1 MKPKLGFILIVLLFY
16 LYIASLMKLIKIF
29 LTSLCLI
36 IASSAYADTS
46 KIKDNFFSSIESF
59 LDGNFEDTDF
69 SIKSTEGLKPQI
81 GILTF
86 KPLNDT
92 DDGLTFFQGSF
103 FTHDG
108 GDRNTLNLGL
118 GKRILSN
125 DESVMFGLNAFY
137 DYEIDYDHQRAS
149 IGGEI
154 KSSIL
159 ELSTNHYF
167 AISNEVT
174 GKNNIKEEVAD
185 GYDLEF
191 GAHVPYMPTAKM
203 YAKIF
208 EYDIPGG
215 SDYEGVEYSSNIGI
229 PNSGMNFEVGYKDYG
244 NNGYDDQWFFNLTFS
259 LSKMN
264 PNTSFVSDQAF
275 ERVSMKDKKYEKV
288 RRENIIVKSK
298 AFSVKAGGL

>member
-1 MKPKLGFILIVLLFY
+1 MKKFFILILTFF
-16 LYIASLMKLIKIF
+16 IFNASN
-29 LTSLCLI
+29 
-36 IASSAYADTS
+36 ADIL

-59 LDGNFEDTDF
+59 LDGNFDDTDF

-108 GDRNTLNLGL
+108 DRETLNLGF

-125 DESVMFGLNAFY
+125 DESFLFGLNGFY

-154 KSSIL
+154 KSSIF

-167 AISNEVT
+167 GISGEQT

-185 GYDLEF
+185 GYDLEI
-191 GAHVPYMPTAKM
+191 GAHVPYVPTAKV

-215 SDYEGVEYSSNIGI
+215 SDFEGIEYSSNIGI

-259 LSKMN
+259 KSKIN
-264 PNTSFVSDQAF
+264 PNTSFVSDKAF

-288 RRENIIVKSK
+288 RRENLIVKSK
-298 AFSVKAGGL
+298 AFSVQAGGL

>member
-1 MKPKLGFILIVLLFY
+1 MKKYIIL
-16 LYIASLMKLIKIF
+16 LISTLIF
-29 LTSLCLI
+29 
-36 IASSAYADTS
+36 ASSTSIADTS
-46 KIKDNFFSSIESF
+46 KIKNDFFSSIESF

-92 DDGLTFFQGSF
+92 DEGLTFFQGSF

-108 GDRNTLNLGL
+108 DRETLNLGL
-118 GKRILSN
+118 GKRMFNEDDSA
-125 DESVMFGLNAFY
+125 MFGLNVFY
-137 DYEIDYDHQRAS
+137 DHELDYNHQRIS

-167 AISNEVT
+167 GASGEQT
-174 GKNNIKEEVAD
+174 EKNNIKEEVAD

-191 GAHVPYMPTAKM
+191 GAHLPYIPTAKI

-229 PNSGMNFEVGYKDYG
+229 PNSGVNFEVGYKEYG
-244 NNGYDDQWFFNLTFS
+244 NNAYEDQWFFNLTYS

-264 PNTSFVSDQAF
+264 PNTSFVSDKAF

-288 RRENIIVKSK
+288 RRENLIVKSK
-298 AFSVKAGGL
+298 AFSVKAGGF

>member
-1 MKPKLGFILIVLLFY
+1 MNKFFILILTFF
-16 LYIASLMKLIKIF
+16 IFNASN
-29 LTSLCLI
+29 
-36 IASSAYADTS
+36 ADIL

-59 LDGNFEDTDF
+59 LDGNFDDTDF

-92 DDGLTFFQGSF
+92 DDSLTFFQGSF

-108 GDRNTLNLGL
+108 DRETLNLGL

-125 DESVMFGLNAFY
+125 DESFLFGLNGFY

-159 ELSTNHYF
+159 ELNTNHYF
-167 AISNEVT
+167 GISGEQT
-174 GKNNIKEEVAD
+174 GKNNIKEKVAD
-185 GYDLEF
+185 GYDLEI

-215 SDYEGVEYSSNIGI
+215 SDFEGIEYSSNIGI

-259 LSKMN
+259 LNKMN
-264 PNTSFVSDQAF
+264 PNASFVSDKAF

-288 RRENIIVKSK
+288 RRENLIVKSQS
-298 AFSVKAGGL
+298 FSVKAGGF

>member
-1 MKPKLGFILIVLLFY
+1 MHKILVLILTLFIFNT
-16 LYIASLMKLIKIF
+16 AN
-29 LTSLCLI
+29 
-36 IASSAYADTS
+36 ADTS

-59 LDGNFEDTDF
+59 LEGNFEDTDF

-108 GDRNTLNLGL
+108 DRETLNLGF

-125 DESVMFGLNAFY
+125 DESFLFGLNGFY

-167 AISNEVT
+167 GISGEQT
-174 GKNNIKEEVAD
+174 GKNNIKEKVAD

-264 PNTSFVSDQAF
+264 PNTSFVSDKAF

-288 RRENIIVKSK
+288 RRENLIVKSK
-298 AFSVKAGGL
+298 AFSVKAGGF

>member
-1 MKPKLGFILIVLLFY
+1 MKKF
-16 LYIASLMKLIKIF
+16 
-29 LTSLCLI
+29 LI
-36 IASSAYADTS
+36 IILTLFVFNVSNADTS

-59 LDGNFEDTDF
+59 LDDNFEDTDF
-69 SIKSTEGLKPQI
+69 PIKSTEGLKPQI

-92 DDGLTFFQGSF
+92 DQGLTFFQGSF

-137 DYEIDYDHQRAS
+137 DHEIDYDHQRAS

-191 GAHVPYMPTAKM
+191 GAHVPYIPTAKM

-244 NNGYDDQWFFNLTFS
+244 NNGYEDQWFFNLTFS
-259 LSKMN
+259 LNKMN
-264 PNTSFVSDQAF
+264 PNTSFVSDKAF

>member
-1 MKPKLGFILIVLLFY
+1 MKKF
-16 LYIASLMKLIKIF
+16 
-29 LTSLCLI
+29 LI
-36 IASSAYADTS
+36 IILTLFVFNVSNADTS

-59 LDGNFEDTDF
+59 LDGNFDDTDF

-92 DDGLTFFQGSF
+92 EQGLTFFQGSF

-137 DYEIDYDHQRAS
+137 DHEIDYDHQRAS

-191 GAHVPYMPTAKM
+191 GAHVPYIPTAKM

-208 EYDIPGG
+208 EYDISGG

-244 NNGYDDQWFFNLTFS
+244 NNGYEDQWFFNLTFS
-259 LSKMN
+259 LNKMN
-264 PNTSFVSDQAF
+264 PNTSLVSDKAF

>member
-1 MKPKLGFILIVLLFY
+1 MRIKNLLILLF
-16 LYIASLMKLIKIF
+16 LLL
-29 LTSLCLI
+29 LTPFSF
-36 IASSAYADTS
+36 ADTL
-46 KIKDNFFSSIESF
+46 KIKNKFVSSFESF
-59 LDGNFEDTDF
+59 LNENFENTDF
-69 SIKSTEGLKPQI
+69 TIKSIENNKPEI
-81 GILTF
+81 GILTL
-86 KPLNDT
+86 KPLIDT
-92 DDGLTFFQGSF
+92 DNGLTFFQGSF

-108 GDRNTLNLGL
+108 DRETLNLGF

-125 DESVMFGLNAFY
+125 DESFLFGLNGFY
-137 DYEIDYDHQRAS
+137 DHELDYDHQRAS

-167 AISNEVT
+167 GISGEQT

-191 GAHVPYMPTAKM
+191 GAHVPYVPTAKM

-215 SDYEGVEYSSNIGI
+215 SDFEGVEYSSNIGI
-229 PNSGMNFEVGYKDYG
+229 PNTGMNFEVGYKDYG
-244 NNGYDDQWFFNLTFS
+244 NNSYEDQWFFGLTFS
-259 LSKMN
+259 LNKMN
-264 PNTSFVSDQAF
+264 PNKNFVSDQAF

>member
-1 MKPKLGFILIVLLFY
+1 MNRYIILI
-16 LYIASLMKLIKIF
+16 ISTLIF
-29 LTSLCLI
+29 TSSTSI
-36 IASSAYADTS
+36 ADTA
-46 KIKDNFFSSIESF
+46 KIKTNFFSSIESF
-59 LDGNFEDTDF
+59 LDSNFKDTDF

-92 DDGLTFFQGSF
+92 DEGLTFFQGSF

-108 GDRNTLNLGL
+108 DRETLNLGL
-118 GKRILSN
+118 GKRMFNEDDSA
-125 DESVMFGLNAFY
+125 MFGLNVFY
-137 DYEIDYDHQRAS
+137 DHELDYNHQIVS

-167 AISNEVT
+167 GTSGEQT

-215 SDYEGVEYSSNIGI
+215 SDFEGIEYSSNIGI

-244 NNGYDDQWFFNLTFS
+244 NNSYEDQWFFGLTFS

-264 PNTSFVSDQAF
+264 PNTSFVSDKAF

-288 RRENIIVKSK
+288 RRENLIVKSQS
-298 AFSVKAGGL
+298 FSVKAGGF

>member
-1 MKPKLGFILIVLLFY
+1 MFTMKNIFVL
-16 LYIASLMKLIKIF
+16 F
-29 LTSLCLI
+29 LTLFISSL
-36 IASSAYADTS
+36 ANADTL
-46 KIKDNFFSSIESF
+46 KIKDSFFSSIESL

-69 SIKSTEGLKPQI
+69 TIKSAEGLKPQI

-118 GKRILSN
+118 GKRIFN
-125 DESVMFGLNAFY
+125 DDESVMFGLNSFY

-159 ELSTNHYF
+159 ELSTNYYF
-167 AISNEVT
+167 AVSNEVT

-185 GYDLEF
+185 GYDLEI

-215 SDYEGVEYSSNIGI
+215 SDFEGVEYSSNIGI

-264 PNTSFVSDQAF
+264 PNTSFVSDKAF

-288 RRENIIVKSK
+288 RRENLIVKSK

>member
-1 MKPKLGFILIVLLFY
+1 MKKFFVLILTFFIFN
-16 LYIASLMKLIKIF
+16 ASN
-29 LTSLCLI
+29 
-36 IASSAYADTS
+36 ADTS

-59 LDGNFEDTDF
+59 LDGNFDDTDF

-92 DDGLTFFQGSF
+92 EDDITFFQGSL

-108 GDRNTLNLGL
+108 DRETLNLGF
-118 GKRILSN
+118 GKRMLSN
-125 DESVMFGLNAFY
+125 DESFLFGLNTFY
-137 DYEIDYDHQRAS
+137 DHELDYDHQRAS

-154 KSSIL
+154 KSSIF

-167 AISNEVT
+167 GISGEQT

-185 GYDLEF
+185 GYDLEI
-191 GAHVPYMPTAKM
+191 GAHVPYVPTAKM

-215 SDYEGVEYSSNIGI
+215 SDFEGIEYSSNIGI

-244 NNGYDDQWFFNLTFS
+244 NNSYDDQWFFNLTFS

-264 PNTSFVSDQAF
+264 PNISFVSEKAF

-288 RRENIIVKSK
+288 RRENLIVKSK
-298 AFSVKAGGL
+298 AFSVKAGGF

>member
-1 MKPKLGFILIVLLFY
+1 MKRYIIL
-16 LYIASLMKLIKIF
+16 LISTLIF
-29 LTSLCLI
+29 
-36 IASSAYADTS
+36 ASSTSIADTS
-46 KIKDNFFSSIESF
+46 KIKNDFFSSIESF

-92 DDGLTFFQGSF
+92 DEGLTFFQGSF

-108 GDRNTLNLGL
+108 DRETLNLGL
-118 GKRILSN
+118 GKRMFNEDDSA
-125 DESVMFGLNAFY
+125 MFGLNVFY
-137 DYEIDYDHQRAS
+137 DHELDYNHQRIS

-167 AISNEVT
+167 GTSGEQT

-191 GAHVPYMPTAKM
+191 GAHVPYIPTAKM

-208 EYDIPGG
+208 EYDIPGA

-229 PNSGMNFEVGYKDYG
+229 PNSGVNFEVGYKEYG
-244 NNGYDDQWFFNLTFS
+244 NNAYEDQWFFNLTFS

-264 PNTSFVSDQAF
+264 PNTSFVSDKAF

-288 RRENIIVKSK
+288 RRENLIVKSK
-298 AFSVKAGGL
+298 AFSVKAGGF

>member
-1 MKPKLGFILIVLLFY
+1 MKKYIIL
-16 LYIASLMKLIKIF
+16 LISTLIF
-29 LTSLCLI
+29 
-36 IASSAYADTS
+36 ASSTSIADTS
-46 KIKDNFFSSIESF
+46 KIKNDFFSSIESF

-92 DDGLTFFQGSF
+92 DEGLTFFQGSF

-108 GDRNTLNLGL
+108 DRETLNLGL
-118 GKRILSN
+118 GKRMFNEDDSA
-125 DESVMFGLNAFY
+125 MFGLNVFY
-137 DYEIDYDHQRAS
+137 DHELDYNHQRIS

-167 AISNEVT
+167 GTSGEQT

-191 GAHVPYMPTAKM
+191 GAHVPYIPTAKM

-229 PNSGMNFEVGYKDYG
+229 PNSGVNFEVGYKEYG
-244 NNGYDDQWFFNLTFS
+244 NNAYEDQWFFNLTFS

-264 PNTSFVSDQAF
+264 PNTSFVSDKAF
-275 ERVSMKDKKYEKV
+275 ERVSMKDKKNKKV
-288 RRENIIVKSK
+288 RRENLIVKSK
-298 AFSVKAGGL
+298 AFSVKAGGF

>member
-1 MKPKLGFILIVLLFY
+1 MKRYIIL
-16 LYIASLMKLIKIF
+16 LISTLIF
-29 LTSLCLI
+29 
-36 IASSAYADTS
+36 ASSTSIADTS
-46 KIKDNFFSSIESF
+46 KIKNDFFSSIESF

-92 DDGLTFFQGSF
+92 DEGLTFFQGSF

-108 GDRNTLNLGL
+108 DRETLNLGL
-118 GKRILSN
+118 GKRMFNEDDSA
-125 DESVMFGLNAFY
+125 MFGLNVFY
-137 DYEIDYDHQRAS
+137 DHELDYNHQRIS

-167 AISNEVT
+167 GTSGEQT

-191 GAHVPYMPTAKM
+191 GAHVPYIPTAKM

-229 PNSGMNFEVGYKDYG
+229 PNSGVNFEVGYKEYG
-244 NNGYDDQWFFNLTFS
+244 NNAYEDQWFFNLTFS

-264 PNTSFVSDQAF
+264 PNTSFVSDKAF

-288 RRENIIVKSK
+288 RRENLIVKSK
-298 AFSVKAGGL
+298 AFSVKAGGF

>member
-1 MKPKLGFILIVLLFY
+1 MSKILILILTFF
-16 LYIASLMKLIKIF
+16 IFNASN
-29 LTSLCLI
+29 
-36 IASSAYADTS
+36 ADIL

-59 LDGNFEDTDF
+59 LDGNFDDTDF

-108 GDRNTLNLGL
+108 DRETLNLGF

-125 DESVMFGLNAFY
+125 DESFLFGLNGFY

-167 AISNEVT
+167 GISGEQT
-174 GKNNIKEEVAD
+174 GKNNIKEKVAD
-185 GYDLEF
+185 GYDLEI

-215 SDYEGVEYSSNIGI
+215 LDYEGVEYSSNIGI

-264 PNTSFVSDQAF
+264 PNTSFVSDKAF

-288 RRENIIVKSK
+288 RRENLIVKSQT
-298 AFSVKAGGL
+298 FSVKAGGF

>member
-1 MKPKLGFILIVLLFY
+1 MKKYIIL
-16 LYIASLMKLIKIF
+16 LISTLIF
-29 LTSLCLI
+29 
-36 IASSAYADTS
+36 ASSTSIADTS
-46 KIKDNFFSSIESF
+46 KIKNDFFSSIESF

-86 KPLNDT
+86 KPLNET
-92 DDGLTFFQGSF
+92 DEGLTFFQGSF

-108 GDRNTLNLGL
+108 DRETLNLGL
-118 GKRILSN
+118 GKRMFNEDDSA
-125 DESVMFGLNAFY
+125 MFGLNVFY
-137 DYEIDYDHQRAS
+137 DHELDYNHQRIS

-167 AISNEVT
+167 GTSGEQT

-191 GAHVPYMPTAKM
+191 GAHVPYIPTAKM

-208 EYDIPGG
+208 EYDIPGA

-229 PNSGMNFEVGYKDYG
+229 PNSGVNFEVGYKEYG
-244 NNGYDDQWFFNLTFS
+244 NNAYEDQWFFNLTFS

-264 PNTSFVSDQAF
+264 PNTSFVSDKAF

-288 RRENIIVKSK
+288 RRENLIVKSK
-298 AFSVKAGGL
+298 AFSVKAGGF

>member
-1 MKPKLGFILIVLLFY
+1 MVKNTVMKKF
-16 LYIASLMKLIKIF
+16 
-29 LTSLCLI
+29 LI
-36 IASSAYADTS
+36 IILTLFVFNVSNADTS

-59 LDGNFEDTDF
+59 LDGNFDDTDF

-92 DDGLTFFQGSF
+92 DEGLTFFQGSF

-137 DYEIDYDHQRAS
+137 DHEIDYDHQRAS

-191 GAHVPYMPTAKM
+191 GAHVPYIPTAKM

-229 PNSGMNFEVGYKDYG
+229 PNSGMNFEVGFKDYG
-244 NNGYDDQWFFNLTFS
+244 NNGYEDQWFFNLTFS
-259 LSKMN
+259 LNKMN
-264 PNTSFVSDQAF
+264 PNKNFVSDQAF
-275 ERVSMKDKKYEKV
+275 ERVSMKDKKYDKV

-298 AFSVKAGGL
+298 GFSVKAGGL

>member
-1 MKPKLGFILIVLLFY
+1 MKKFLILILTLFV
-16 LYIASLMKLIKIF
+16 
-29 LTSLCLI
+29 
-36 IASSAYADTS
+36 SSVSVADTS

-59 LDGNFEDTDF
+59 LDGNFDDTDF

-92 DDGLTFFQGSF
+92 DEGLTFFQGSF

-137 DYEIDYDHQRAS
+137 DHEIDYDHQRAS

-191 GAHVPYMPTAKM
+191 GAHVPYIPTAKM

-229 PNSGMNFEVGYKDYG
+229 PNSGMNFEVGFKDYG
-244 NNGYDDQWFFNLTFS
+244 NNGYEDQWFFNLTFS
-259 LSKMN
+259 LNKMN
-264 PNTSFVSDQAF
+264 PNKNFVSDQAF
-275 ERVSMKDKKYEKV
+275 ERVSMKNKKYEKV

-298 AFSVKAGGL
+298 GFSVKAGGL

>member
-1 MKPKLGFILIVLLFY
+1 MRIYKYFILACVM
-16 LYIASLMKLIKIF
+16 SPM
-29 LTSLCLI
+29 
-36 IASSAYADTS
+36 AYAGEAINNVTS
-46 KIKDNFFSSIESF
+46 HVDSTIESWAKQNISNLRLIEVETRIRNYSKTDYRILGMTELSGTNNEKYLSQFSFSSF
-59 LDGNFEDTDF
+59 D
-69 SIKSTEGLKPQI
+69 STE
-81 GILTF
+81 
-86 KPLNDT
+86 
-92 DDGLTFFQGSF
+92 
-103 FTHDG
+103 
-108 GDRNTLNLGL
+108 TLNLGVVWRKL
-118 GKRILSN
+118 NVNQTLMYGY
-125 DESVMFGLNAFY
+125 NAFY

-159 ELSTNHYF
+159 ELNTNHYF

>member
-1 MKPKLGFILIVLLFY
+1 KF
-16 LYIASLMKLIKIF
+16 IKIF

-191 GAHVPYMPTAKM
+191 GAHVPYIPTAKM

-244 NNGYDDQWFFNLTFS
+244 NNGYDDQWFFNLTFG

>member
-1 MKPKLGFILIVLLFY
+1 MKKYIIL
-16 LYIASLMKLIKIF
+16 LISTLIF
-29 LTSLCLI
+29 
-36 IASSAYADTS
+36 ASSTSIADTS
-46 KIKDNFFSSIESF
+46 KIKNDFFSSIESF

-81 GILTF
+81 GISTF

-92 DDGLTFFQGSF
+92 DEGLTFFQGSF

-108 GDRNTLNLGL
+108 DRETLNLGL
-118 GKRILSN
+118 GKRMFNEDDSA
-125 DESVMFGLNAFY
+125 MFGLNVFY
-137 DYEIDYDHQRAS
+137 DHELDYNHQRIS

-167 AISNEVT
+167 GTSGEQT

-191 GAHVPYMPTAKM
+191 GAHVPYIPTAKM

-208 EYDIPGG
+208 EYDIPGA

-229 PNSGMNFEVGYKDYG
+229 PNSGVNFEVGYKEYG
-244 NNGYDDQWFFNLTFS
+244 NNAYEDQWFFNLTFS

-264 PNTSFVSDQAF
+264 PNTSFVSDKAF

-288 RRENIIVKSK
+288 RRENLIVKSK
-298 AFSVKAGGL
+298 AFSVKAGGF

>member
-1 MKPKLGFILIVLLFY
+1 MKKFVILILALF
-16 LYIASLMKLIKIF
+16 IFKASN
-29 LTSLCLI
+29 
-36 IASSAYADTS
+36 ADTL

-59 LDGNFEDTDF
+59 LDGNFDDTDF

-118 GKRILSN
+118 GKRIFSD
-125 DESVMFGLNAFY
+125 DESIMFGFNSFY

-154 KSSIL
+154 RSSIL

-167 AISNEVT
+167 AISNEIT
-174 GKNNIKEEVAD
+174 GKNNTKEEVAD

-191 GAHVPYMPTAKM
+191 GAHVPYIPTAKM

-229 PNSGMNFEVGYKDYG
+229 PNSGTNFEVGFKDYG
-244 NNGYDDQWFFNLTFS
+244 NNAYEDQWFFNLTFS
-259 LSKMN
+259 LNKMN
-264 PNTSFVSDQAF
+264 PNTSFVSEKAF

-288 RRENIIVKSK
+288 RRENLIVKSK
-298 AFSVKAGGL
+298 AFSVKTGGF